1 MAHREAG
8 LTLRV
13 ARILAPVTVLGPG
26 RRIALWVQGCAI
38 ACPGCA
44 SVDTWDPAG
53 GEAAS
58 VDEVCTVLADQIA
71 EHDLDGLTITGGEPT
86 SQPDALAELVTSLR
100 ERLGSRALDVLL
112 FTGRTHRA
120 AVRTAPELLSQADCV
135 VAGPYRRELPGTGRL
150 VASGN
155 QTVTF
160 GSTTARLRYEAWD
173 AAAGARLQVTADQ
186 DDLFLVGLPD
196 SGDLD
201 EFESRLRQRGI
212 DLGEVSWRA

>member
-1 MAHREAG
+1 MEHREAG

-53 GEAAS
+53 GE
-58 VDEVCTVLADQIA
+58 VVPVEHVCTLLADQIGELA
-71 EHDLDGLTITGGEPT
+71 LDGLTITGGEPT
-86 SQPDALAELVTSLR
+86 SQPEALAELVTSLR
-100 ERLGSRALDVLL
+100 MRLGSRPLDVLL
-112 FTGRTHRA
+112 FTGRTHPSATR
-120 AVRTAPELLSQADCV
+120 VAPALLSLADCV
-135 VAGPYRRELPGTGRL
+135 VAGPYRRDLPGAGRL

-155 QTVTF
+155 QTVSF
-160 GSTTARLRYEAWD
+160 GSPAARRRYEDWD
-173 AAAGARLQVTADQ
+173 AAVGARLQVTADT
-186 DDLFLVGLPD
+186 DDLFLVGMPD
-196 SGDLD
+196 SGDLN
-201 EFESRLRQRGI
+201 EFERRLQARGV